1 MEVRAAAAVTN
12 IRSVPE
18 VSMKTAKAL
27 EAVLA
32 AKWQTLEQAAFG
44 LFMGSLIA
52 LLIVT
57 YAGLPVVGG
66 P

>member
-1 MEVRAAAAVTN
+1 
-12 IRSVPE
+12 
-18 VSMKTAKAL
+18 MKTAKAL

-44 LFMGSLIA
+44 LFMGSLIV